1 MKKMTGKVKQVANP
15 FVRTKSTS
23 PQASSYQKETVPS
36 ARIVSQDL
44 QKRIQEKAYE
54 IFERRGYS
62 HGNDWADWFEAERIV
77 RSQDN

>member
-1 MKKMTGKVKQVANP
+1 MKKITEKIKQGTN
-15 FVRTKSTS
+15 FSRQTKTI
-23 PQASSYQKETVPS
+23 PPKTPSYQTVSS
-36 ARIVSQDL
+36 AKNSQDV
-44 QKRIQEKAYE
+44 QRRIEEKAYE